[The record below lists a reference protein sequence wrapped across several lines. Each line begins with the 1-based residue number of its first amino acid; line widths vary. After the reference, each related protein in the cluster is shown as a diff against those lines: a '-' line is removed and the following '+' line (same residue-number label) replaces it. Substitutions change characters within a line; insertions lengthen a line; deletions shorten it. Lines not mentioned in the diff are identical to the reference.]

1 MAPETPTHAPAPGPI
16 GEGRVH
22 GYRVVEVADR
32 VKGRAIDAA
41 IGAAIGVLPY
51 LPLLLAPASPNAAA
65 TGFVVSLVVILVV
78 GLLGVCCMGV
88 LSSTMGYALL
98 GFRFIDAHTGAPPT
112 WKVLGKYALQSALPI
127 AGIVIAIVTM
137 DRDQRNWFDRQLGL
151 QLVHWERRAAA
162 TTVRADLQD
171 GERPP
176 HRESVDQPRGPAFPE
191 RDAGVQTGSGPIVDL
206 ADPTTFTAP
215 AVPALLFDPESPAS
229 PPASPVGAP
238 VAAASRPTV
247 VLDTGETVRLDTPV
261 LLGRD
266 PGTIPAVP
274 NARPHQVRDAERS
287 LSKTHLAVGSDEAG
301 VWVMDCHSTNGSR
314 LDSAGMTVLL
324 APWTRVPVHVG
335 DVVRY
340 GDRSLTIT
348 PGGRP

>member
-1 MAPETPTHAPAPGPI
+1 MVWPG
-16 GEGRVH
+16 
-22 GYRVVEVADR
+22 
-32 VKGRAIDAA
+32 
-41 IGAAIGVLPY
+41 GAALIEGSVEDGVARRVWLD
-51 LPLLLAPASPNAAA
+51 LRGGGTLETFLES
-65 TGFVVSLVVILVV
+65 VSYTHLDV
-78 GLLGVCCMGV
+78 
-88 LSSTMGYALL
+88 YK
-98 GFRFIDAHTGAPPT
+98 RQPT

-127 AGIVIAIVTM
+127 AGIVIAIVPM
-137 DRDQRNWFDRQLGL
+137 DRAQRNWFDRQLGL

-176 HRESVDQPRGPAFPE
+176 HRESVDQTRGPAFPE

-206 ADPTTFTAP
+206 ADPTTSTAP
-215 AVPALLFDPESPAS
+215 AVPALLFDPDSPAS

-301 VWVMDCHSTNGSR
+301 VWVMDCHSTCLLYTSR
-314 LDSAGMTVLL
+314 CV
-324 APWTRVPVHVG
+324 
-335 DVVRY
+335 
-340 GDRSLTIT
+340 
-348 PGGRP
+348 